1 MKIKRT
7 LKYGSFSWDDE
18 TKKFTV
24 EHRGQSIEL
33 NKIYAFAFLRFAF
46 SIAQRNWFR
55 KMAKP
60 KIEMPDKEILAEEIC
75 DKNIRDGK
83 FEHEQ
88 FELPNINR
96 EEIKD
101 SEKSKSHFKV
111 TIRLYLL
118 TLLQQHGT

>member
-7 LKYGSFSWDDE
+7 LKYGSFGWDDE

-24 EHRGQSIEL
+24 EYKGQSIEL

-88 FELPNINR
+88 FELPNING

-101 SEKSKSHFKV
+101 AKNFSPSFVKK
-111 TIRLYLL
+111 
-118 TLLQQHGT
+118 

>member
-7 LKYGSFSWDDE
+7 LKYGSFGWDDE

-24 EHRGQSIEL
+24 EYKGQSIEL

-46 SIAQRNWFR
+46 SVAQRNWFR
-55 KMAKP
+55 KQEKP
-60 KIEMPDKEILAEEIC
+60 KKIEMPDKEILAEEIC
-75 DKNIRDGK
+75 DKNIREGK

-88 FELPNINR
+88 FELPNING

-101 SEKSKSHFKV
+101 AKNFSDALIKK
-111 TIRLYLL
+111 
-118 TLLQQHGT
+118 